1 MKRILILFF
10 ILFLFYGCGS
20 WEFVHKNETGELPL
34 NNKTYLLIAGD
45 NSPKFKS
52 LISEK
57 IGDVKSEDAVYKLSV
72 NSEKTKSAL
81 VINEDATASQFLTE
95 FFVSYEIYNLEEKCN
110 IFVDGFKTESSFNAK
125 SAGYSFGTD
134 FSEERSTFLN
144 IQKNVDEFMSS
155 LNRNANFESCL

>member
-1 MKRILILFF
+1 M
-10 ILFLFYGCGS
+10 
-20 WEFVHKNETGELPL
+20 HKNETGELPL

-95 FFVSYEIYNLEEKCN
+95 FFVSYEIYNLEENPK
-110 IFVDGFKTESSFNAK
+110 
-125 SAGYSFGTD
+125 
-134 FSEERSTFLN
+134 FL
-144 IQKNVDEFMSS
+144 I
-155 LNRNANFESCL
+155 